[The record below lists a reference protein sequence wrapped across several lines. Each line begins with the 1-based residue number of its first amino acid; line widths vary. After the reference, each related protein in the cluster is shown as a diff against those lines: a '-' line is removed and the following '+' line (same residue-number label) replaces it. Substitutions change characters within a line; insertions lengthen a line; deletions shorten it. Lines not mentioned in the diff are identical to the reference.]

1 MVRSVQIP
9 DILKEKIIGF
19 AEGSDMGNGS
29 KRGTKDNSKAFDL
42 NIWKDKVPIY
52 ETGET
57 VVGAALQ
64 SELDFGFGC
73 VKFVS

>member
-1 MVRSVQIP
+1 
-9 DILKEKIIGF
+9 
-19 AEGSDMGNGS
+19 MGNGS

-64 SELDFGFGC
+64 WELDFGFGC